1 MIRRID
7 NSIQWKSLYLMMLPG
22 ILYFVIFRYGS
33 IYGLIIAFKDFRV
46 LDGILASPWVGFK
59 HFEKLISTPVFGR
72 IIFNTLKI
80 SLLKLFLGFSP
91 PIILALMLNEVG
103 NLNLRKFIQ
112 TISYLPH
119 FISWVI
125 ISGILFA
132 FLNPGDGLINSIIMR
147 SGGRAINFLTD
158 DTWFISLLVG
168 SEIWKEVGWGAIIY
182 LAALSGIDQQLYEA
196 ARIDGAS
203 RWEQIKYISFPS
215 ILPVIA
221 IMLILRMGNVF
232 EAGFEQ
238 IYILYN
244 PQVYDVADVIDT
256 WVFRNGI
263 VQFRFSIATA
273 VGLAKSIIGMIL
285 ILLSNWS
292 IKLLGEDGLW

>member
-1 MIRRID
+1 
-7 NSIQWKSLYLMMLPG
+7 
-22 ILYFVIFRYGS
+22 
-33 IYGLIIAFKDFRV
+33 
-46 LDGILASPWVGFK
+46 
-59 HFEKLISTPVFGR
+59 
-72 IIFNTLKI
+72 
-80 SLLKLFLGFSP
+80 
-91 PIILALMLNEVG
+91 MLNEVG

-232 EAGFEQ
+232 EAGSSKY
-238 IYILYN
+238 IYCTIH
-244 PQVYDVADVIDT
+244 
-256 WVFRNGI
+256 
-263 VQFRFSIATA
+263 RFMM
-273 VGLAKSIIGMIL
+273 LLMLL
-285 ILLSNWS
+285 IRGFS
-292 IKLLGEDGLW
+292 GTG